1 MTWLYIPSKS
11 VPASACSE
19 KPSGLDLN
27 TSELPTEPFVT
38 WSGKPVLAANLSRL
52 WKREP
57 SIRRLSGLTYSR
69 SEAET
74 GAAQW
79 IASLRVSRAKTCP
92 LRAAGLGSTESAAG
106 SSSTSWTLPTIAKRD
121 SSFWRTSEASL
132 LPPPPLWTKPKGLSM
147 NARPPESWENWP
159 TAGGMRNG
167 CIFQRPKWAPAMSES
182 DGFALPGAWP
192 TPDCNT
198 STYSNG
204 HMGKNIREAAS
215 QWLTPNVPNVPNGG
229 RSVSAELVASK
240 GMTDAGEKKTVGLE
254 SQTKHWA
261 TPTNN
266 EHTGAGHPDSKQGA
280 LNLRSQVNAWPTPR
294 GTDGTK
300 GGPNQAG
307 SKGDLMLPSAAAQ
320 WNVSSAGTNSQST
333 LGATDAPTAKVK
345 GSTTPVLARPT
356 PAARDA
362 KGANSSEHVTTNGTG
377 RMHMDQLPNFVE
389 HHFLRLGQQ
398 TQSGETLSTPV
409 VSVHG
414 AELSPTTRPGHVL
427 GRLRLN
433 PAFGCWLMGWPW
445 WWTNPGVTSFAK
457 SEMVLYRSA
466 LQQRLCT
473 FFDGRE

>member
-1 MTWLYIPSKS
+1 
-11 VPASACSE
+11 
-19 KPSGLDLN
+19 
-27 TSELPTEPFVT
+27 
-38 WSGKPVLAANLSRL
+38 
-52 WKREP
+52 
-57 SIRRLSGLTYSR
+57 
-69 SEAET
+69 
-74 GAAQW
+74 
-79 IASLRVSRAKTCP
+79 
-92 LRAAGLGSTESAAG
+92 
-106 SSSTSWTLPTIAKRD
+106 
-121 SSFWRTSEASL
+121 
-132 LPPPPLWTKPKGLSM
+132 
-147 NARPPESWENWP
+147 
-159 TAGGMRNG
+159 
-167 CIFQRPKWAPAMSES
+167 MSES